1 MKFIINK
8 SGKHLH
14 LENINASQHK
24 MVPRTSHLSP
34 LTSHLSP
41 LTSYLLPLTS
51 YLLSYRLNPSRLR
64 SYPNRVLHIIDEDF
78 TITYIAFRGIIQDD
92 IDAFF

>member
-34 LTSHLSP
+34 LTSHLVCS
-41 LTSYLLPLTS
+41 SDLLPLTS